1 MPPRPGLDQS
11 RVVAAAIELLNDEGS
26 ENLTLHRLADKL
38 GVRPPSLYNHIDG
51 LPGLYR
57 ELALVNAQAM
67 GEYMAQSAIGRSGPD
82 ALAAVA
88 QAYRAYI
95 KKNPGLYLAT
105 LQASNK
111 QQPSDPEL
119 AAAEERTVEIVLAV
133 LAPFGLQGEDALH
146 AVRGLRS
153 VVHGFTTLEISGGFG
168 LPLNLDESFNRLVAI
183 LVHGLEKEASKR

>member
-26 ENLTLHRLADKL
+26 ENLTLRRLADKL
-38 GVRPPSLYNHIDG
+38 GVRPPSLYNHIGG

-57 ELALVNAQAM
+57 ELALVNAQVM

-88 QAYRAYI
+88 RAYRAYI

-111 QQPSDPEL
+111 QQPSNPEL